1 MRRSRY
7 ALSATAH
14 RPRSTDHRPR
24 YPLAAPS
31 TCQRVVSPTSTMVVT
46 MPTAIAKSSNHMF
59 SPLRLKD
66 SGKTQADE
74 NHRKQR
80 ADPVRMLDVIVGN
93 AFGGNEMQINF
104 GGHTSAR

>member
-1 MRRSRY
+1 
-7 ALSATAH
+7 
-14 RPRSTDHRPR
+14 
-24 YPLAAPS
+24 
-31 TCQRVVSPTSTMVVT
+31 
-46 MPTAIAKSSNHMF
+46 MF